1 MTGYARGA
9 ALETEIRAALAAAAD
24 ADLANVA
31 LADVTVTRDPAKIDA
46 SLRHGP
52 VIVVNPP
59 DAEFTTYTAAALTWE
74 LHLITGPQ
82 TDRVAAWNKA
92 DRIIGALEGPLNL
105 TGAKTSEYQPNA
117 NETPWPAYV
126 LTLTEII

>member
-9 ALETEIRAALAAAAD
+9 VLETEIRAALTAAVD

-31 LADVTVTRDPAKIDA
+31 LADVTVTRNPAQIDA
-46 SLRHGP
+46 ALRHGP
-52 VIVVNPP
+52 VLVLHPP
-59 DAEFTTYTAAALTWE
+59 DAEFTTYTARALTWE

-82 TDRVAAWNKA
+82 NDRIAAWNKA
-92 DRIIGALEGPLNL
+92 DLIIGALADPLNL
-105 TGAKTSEYQPNA
+105 ASAKTSEYQPA
-117 NETPWPAYV
+117 GNETPWPAYV